1 MQIEILKF
9 KYGEMLVTAIGQV
22 TQESEDSLFVAHKLV
37 MVGGGKVAPVGEW
50 FRKETLFSRLPIK
63 DMPTP
68 IAQVLTDIDK
78 MTVEEADE
86 LYKMWAAQWRRVIA
100 SKNKT
105 MTHSKILEL
114 KEVMTWN
121 TLGAFL
127 VEAIGEKRRKESNVS
142 IKG

>member
-9 KYGEMLVTAIGQV
+9 KYGEMLVTAIGEV
-22 TQESEDSLFVAHKLV
+22 TQENEDSLFVAHKLV

-78 MTVEEADE
+78 MTLDEAND
-86 LYKMWAAQWRRVIA
+86 LYKIWAAQWRKVVV

-105 MTHSKILEL
+105 MPHGKILEL
-114 KEVMTWN
+114 KEVMILN

-127 VEAIGEKRRKESNVS
+127 VEVIGEKRRQEENDK
-142 IKG
+142 

>member
-9 KYGEMLVTAIGQV
+9 KYGEMLVTAVGEV
-22 TQESEDSLFVAHKLV
+22 TQENEDSLFVAHKFV
-37 MVGGGKVAPVGEW
+37 TVGGGKVAPVGEW

-63 DMPTP
+63 DVPTP

-86 LYKMWAAQWRRVIA
+86 LYKMWAAQWQTVVA
-100 SKNKT
+100 SKNNL

-114 KEVMTWN
+114 KEVMAWN

-127 VEAIGEKRRKESNVS
+127 VEAIGEKRTKEEND
-142 IKG
+142 K